1 MRELVVKNFES
12 HGNKN
17 LKASMMFM
25 VTLAFLVFTGA
36 NFKQIEFFLVSM
48 SKFFS
53 GANITA
59 QKITFSGSFDSTIAL
74 DELKI
79 KKFLEKKLVRNNP

>member
-1 MRELVVKNFES
+1 
-12 HGNKN
+12 
-17 LKASMMFM
+17 
-25 VTLAFLVFTGA
+25 
-36 NFKQIEFFLVSM
+36 M

-59 QKITFSGSFDSTIAL
+59 QKITFSGSFDSNIAL

-79 KKFLEKKLVRNNP
+79 KKFLDKKLVRNNP